1 MKSSRALA
9 LFLAAALLAPAA
21 GVSAP
26 PAAPVTGFRADL
38 LGNFDHAAEELTS
51 LADTVPAEKYSW
63 RPAEGVRSV
72 SEVYMHVALSS
83 FYLCGLTG
91 AKMPE
96 GISRDMEKQVT
107 DKAKVTDFLKKSVAF
122 VRTTVEN
129 TSDADLDAK
138 VKFRGQDLTKRAVLL
153 IVLGHTHEHLGQSIA
168 YARSNG
174 VTPPWSASEGEPAKK
189 TGK

>member
-1 MKSSRALA
+1 MKSSRALV
-9 LFLAAALLAPAA
+9 LLLAAAFAPAGVRAQSAAPASGFRSDLLA
-21 GVSAP
+21 
-26 PAAPVTGFRADL
+26 
-38 LGNFDHAAEELTS
+38 NFDHAAQELTS
-51 LADTVPAEKYSW
+51 LADAVPAEKYSW

-72 SEVYMHVALSS
+72 SEVYMHVALSNFFLAS
-83 FYLCGLTG
+83 LAG

-96 GISRDMEKQVT
+96 GIDRGMEKQVT

-138 VKFRGQDLTKRAVLL
+138 VKVRGQDMTKRAVLL
-153 IVLGHTHEHLGQSIA
+153 LVMGHTHEHLGQSIA
-168 YARSNG
+168 YARTNG